1 MKQFQTKDF
10 TVTVFTSA
18 ENSFLVTATL
28 IEHNQKAFLVNG
40 KFTQSDSQEIVDYI
54 TEKDLE
60 LEKIYVIHGDPDY
73 YFGLETIKKAF
84 PNVVVYASIYTIDHI
99 LHTVQKKL
107 AVWGPQLGDNAPT
120 NVLVP
125 KAFTEKSIKFAGQD
139 FALVGDDEHRLSLYN
154 KENRLLIGGIDTF
167 NETHV
172 FLADTA
178 TKEKIQDWRSRL
190 NSLLALDTAL
200 VIPSHADAS
209 ASFDKAALQAT
220 ADYLEASLEV
230 LDQVSDST
238 SFADAMKNRY
248 PSYLNTGVLALSAK
262 VITGE
267 MQWG

>member
-1 MKQFQTKDF
+1 
-10 TVTVFTSA
+10 
-18 ENSFLVTATL
+18 
-28 IEHNQKAFLVNG
+28 
-40 KFTQSDSQEIVDYI
+40 
-54 TEKDLE
+54 
-60 LEKIYVIHGDPDY
+60 
-73 YFGLETIKKAF
+73 
-84 PNVVVYASIYTIDHI
+84 
-99 LHTVQKKL
+99 KKL

-120 NVLVP
+120 NVVVP

-139 FALVGDDEHRLSLYN
+139 FALVGDDTHRLSLYN

-200 VIPSHADAS
+200 VIPSHADGS

-248 PSYLNTGVLALSAK
+248 PSYLNTGVLILSAK

-267 MQWG
+267 MPWG